1 MFVMLEQN
9 TQYLVNTL
17 LMQVS
22 VTDIYFVYNFKR
34 NLFLIKYTKLSSF
47 ICAKIPR
54 ISGISDTLRKRRVK
68 NYQGIKLSLSKTN
81 SSTSSRLNYENTP
94 KFSDSTIIEKSLFNF
109 SDF

>member
-1 MFVMLEQN
+1 MLEQN

-47 ICAKIPR
+47 ICAKIY
-54 ISGISDTLRKRRVK
+54 RVYLAFPTRCERDGWK
-68 NYQGIKLSLSKTN
+68 IIKVSNYHYQKQTHQLQVDWIMKI
-81 SSTSSRLNYENTP
+81 RQ
-94 KFSDSTIIEKSLFNF
+94 NF
-109 SDF
+109 LAQQ